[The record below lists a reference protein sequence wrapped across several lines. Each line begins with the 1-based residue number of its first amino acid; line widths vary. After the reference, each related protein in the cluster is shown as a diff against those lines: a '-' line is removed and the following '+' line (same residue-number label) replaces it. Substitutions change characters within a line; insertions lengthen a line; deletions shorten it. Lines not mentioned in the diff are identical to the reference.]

1 MRDLMVKTESF
12 VPTDMAAET
21 KNFEFGFGNVE
32 VGPLEQG
39 VLDKQFAQPW
49 DQGMLDQADKIIMK
63 SGFLPPHF
71 SESLCRAAAKS
82 LLDFNFPF
90 SNFFDALSLDPI
102 ECQRGIRSQRNLM

>member
-1 MRDLMVKTESF
+1 MVKAESF
-12 VPTDMAAET
+12 VPTEEGAET
-21 KNFEFGFGNVE
+21 RNFGFGSFNVE

-39 VLDKQFAQPW
+39 MLDKQFAQPW

-63 SGFLPPHF
+63 SWFLPPHF

-90 SNFFDALSLDPI
+90 SNFFDTLSLDPI
-102 ECQRGIRSQRNLM
+102 ECQRGIREKLYVES